1 MGFNLKIVLV
11 AEYVAPSE
19 DSFFG
24 GLNSMTINFA
34 KNLAKENSVHIIT
47 SFTQNSERIEQIDNI
62 TIHRVGPLRN
72 FTQRGDLFKRFFF
85 NIEVVKKIVQ
95 IHPDIIDAIGIV
107 AFSCSYK
114 GAKKIG
120 KPIIATVL
128 EVWQGSWIQNMGYIN
143 GIIGELVERYIF
155 TFCKFDGY
163 IAISNFTGKKVHS
176 YFHIPEKKIKVIYC
190 GVDTRLYDSIFV
202 DKKFT
207 NPTIL
212 TISRIVKYK
221 QIDDLV
227 LAVNILK
234 TDFPNVRLLIIG
246 EGPYQNKIKS
256 LVLELKLENN
266 VIFCGK
272 ITKYEELIKIFK
284 RSHVFAFASVTE
296 GFGIVLIESIAAKIP
311 YVISDIE
318 PLQEVTCGGVGGFIA
333 ERRNPQ
339 EFAKYIKI
347 LLENESVYN
356 QKISEMNGFVKKYDW
371 GELSKE
377 LVLYFNEIIQAKE
390 RL

>member
-1 MGFNLKIVLV
+1 MGFHLKIVLV
-11 AEYVAPSE
+11 AEYVAPSG
-19 DSFFG
+19 DSLFG
-24 GLNSMTINFA
+24 GLNSMAINFA

-47 SFTQNSERIEQIDNI
+47 SFTKNCERTEYLDGI

-72 FTQRGDLFKRFFF
+72 FTQRGDFLKRFFF
-85 NIEVVKKIVQ
+85 NIEVTKKIVL
-95 IHPDIIDAIGIV
+95 INPDIIDAIGIV
-107 AFSCSYK
+107 SFHCSYR
-114 GAKKIG
+114 GAKKIK
-120 KPIIATVL
+120 KPIIVTVL
-128 EVWQGSWIQNMGYIN
+128 EVWQGNWTQNVGYLN
-143 GIIGELVERYIF
+143 GIIGELFERYIF

-163 IAISNFTGKKVHS
+163 IAISNFTGKKVHN
-176 YFHIPEKKIKVIYC
+176 YFHIPKKKINVIFC
-190 GVDTRLYDSIFV
+190 GVDTQLYESIFV
-202 DKKFT
+202 NKKFT
-207 NPTIL
+207 NPTII

-221 QIDDLV
+221 QIGDLI

-234 TDFPNVRLLIIG
+234 NDFPNVRLLIIG

-256 LVLELKLENN
+256 LVSELKLKNN

-333 ERRNPQ
+333 GRRNPQ

-347 LLENESVYN
+347 LLEDTVVYN
-356 QKISEMNGFVKKYDW
+356 QKIAEMNGFAKKYDW
-371 GELSKE
+371 SELSME
-377 LVLYFNEIIQAKE
+377 LVNYYDEIIRE
-390 RL
+390 ND